1 MSLERFKRPR
11 LLDKNE
17 ARGEEIKKPKK
28 VAKKAS
34 GRSITKKKK
43 K

>member
-1 MSLERFKRPR
+1 MSLEKFKRPR

-17 ARGEEIKKPKK
+17 EKGKK
-28 VAKKAS
+28 VVKKKAVKKAV